1 MNRRSYSSII
11 GSDIITTLRLSSA
24 QKSPGRSYTLP
35 TLARCH
41 HHHWTQTHSPKVNPI
56 RFNAKN
62 PKNKWGPKVSHSME
76 KYRKLGKWYVAIH
89 LGNGRPG
96 ARVALISNFLRS
108 LKTKP
113 YDFLKSK
120 HRIRMSICSKNR
132 LYAPKAVKHN
142 ELCITSG

>member
-62 PKNKWGPKVSHSME
+62 PKNKWGPKVSHIHTVTSF
-76 KYRKLGKWYVAIH
+76 YVKSTKNEVNDVLQFIWEAADQV
-89 LGNGRPG
+89 LVLPLR
-96 ARVALISNFLRS
+96 ISNFLRS
-108 LKTKP
+108 LKTNHMTSWKI
-113 YDFLKSK
+113 SS
-120 HRIRMSICSKNR
+120 IRTMSICSKNR
-132 LYAPKAVKHN
+132 LCLK
-142 ELCITSG
+142 L